1 MKVTA
6 SALAGAI
13 AIAIAAFSVAPAFAQ
28 PGSGW
33 TTPDDT
39 LRKLA
44 GRPLEPGES
53 SPLPE
58 AAVEMPRAGEENAF
72 GIDVSKD
79 LEQAYD
85 AFLAG
90 DTVAALAAI
99 DRVSSNGSDDDAR
112 LAWHLSA
119 LRAQVL
125 IAAGRAADAEREL
138 DRTETLE
145 QAAFGRTVFARAL
158 RGEALV
164 WIGDFDRA
172 IDVLT
177 PVAEELQDWRLAT
190 SYLTPPGNIAELV
203 YTTTAQL
210 RAYTSLAAQ
219 YVLRGQPADAL
230 AWAERAETLFA
241 DVHYVS
247 GHSLYGLFVSVHA
260 DSYYGRAINLSF
272 LGAARAI
279 TARDMNAGLDDLARA
294 DAFYGAIGFAGGRI
308 TTQALRAWSALA
320 IEDFDRA
327 ETEAAKAVDMA
338 LAAGHADVIWRVQ
351 ALRGEALLA
360 DGRPEEAE
368 AVLRSAEAAV
378 DAVSGALASDRAK
391 RRFGVGKSDIT
402 YRLAQFDIARGD
414 LAQLFTDLERG
425 RARAFVDM
433 MAGVRIGAAQG
444 DADAKRIAE
453 IDAEVRHLRL
463 VSTTRGAPET
473 ERVENLLIE
482 RAAHLGA
489 LALRKPELADA
500 LGVRIASIQDIRDS
514 LRPGDVL
521 VYGVP
526 ARGGDT
532 IQLLMIGKSEAAL
545 TPTNATPDTLQ
556 TYLAALNDAIV
567 AGDASKQARV
577 ATAISN
583 ALGVTGWPAA
593 KRYLVVPTGPLFFV
607 PWGAVTGDAPVVVL
621 PNAGWVQRADARESG
636 VEDVVVV
643 GDPDFGGTLPQLP
656 GAAAEARSVAA
667 LYGTDTLSG
676 GAATEPAVRSAVG
689 DRADVLHL
697 ATHGRFEP
705 SFPLRSAVYLAGT
718 SGNARELTARDLF
731 ANPLPA
737 RFVVLSACETGVGQ
751 TTAGDDFL
759 GLVRSFYLG
768 GSIGVVNS
776 LWPVD
781 DAGTK
786 AFMEA
791 FHGNLSKGAGAAWLA
806 ARNATRDAGFA
817 VSVYGAFVLGG
828 AVGG

>member
-1 MKVTA
+1 M
-6 SALAGAI
+6 SI
-13 AIAIAAFSVAPAFAQ
+13 AKRAVFIGFLTIMGSSMTVEAQ

-33 TTPDDT
+33 ETPDDA

-44 GRPLEPGES
+44 AKPLDPGES

-58 AAVEMPRAGEENAF
+58 SGVEMPRTGEDNAF
-72 GIDVSKD
+72 GTEVSKD

-90 DTVAALAAI
+90 NTVTALAAI
-99 DRVSSNGSDDDAR
+99 ERASGQTSDDAR

-125 IAAGRAADAEREL
+125 IAAGRATDAEREL
-138 DRTETLE
+138 DRTAELE
-145 QAAFGRTVFARAL
+145 QTAFGRTVFAQAL

-190 SYLTPPGNIAELV
+190 SYMAPPPNIPELV

-219 YVLRGQPADAL
+219 YVLRGQPEDAL
-230 AWAERAETLFA
+230 PWAERAETLFN

-247 GHSLYGLFVSVHA
+247 NHSLYGLFVSIHA

-294 DAFYGAIGFAGGRI
+294 DAFYDAIGFAGGRI

-327 ETEAAKAVDMA
+327 EAEAAKAVELA
-338 LAAGHADVIWRVQ
+338 LTAGHADMIWRVQ

-402 YRLAQFDIARGD
+402 YRLAQFDITRGD
-414 LAQLFTDLERG
+414 LSQLFTDLERG

-433 MAGVRIGAAQG
+433 MAGVRIGAAEG
-444 DADAKRIAE
+444 DADAARIAE

-463 VSTTRGAPET
+463 VATTRGNPET
-473 ERVENLLIE
+473 ERVKKLLAE
-482 RAAHLGA
+482 RAARLGA
-489 LALRKPELADA
+489 LALRQPALADA
-500 LGVRIASIQDIRDS
+500 LGVRIAAVEDVRDS

-526 ARGGDT
+526 ARSSDT
-532 IQLLMIGKSEAAL
+532 IQLLMISTEETAL
-545 TPTNATPDTLQ
+545 VPTNATPDTLH

-567 AGDASKQARV
+567 AGDAGKQARV

-583 ALGVTGWPAA
+583 ALGLSGWPAA

-607 PWGAVTGDAPVVVL
+607 PWGAVTGEAPVVVL
-621 PNAGWVQRADARESG
+621 PNAGWVQRADTGAG
-636 VEDVVVV
+636 DVEDVVVV
-643 GDPDFGGTLPQLP
+643 GNPDFGGALPQLP
-656 GAAAEARSVAA
+656 GAAAEADSIAA
-667 LYGTDTLSG
+667 LYGADTLSG
-676 GAATEPAVRSAVG
+676 GAATEPAVRSALG
-689 DRADVLHL
+689 ERADVLHL

-705 SFPLRSAVYLAGT
+705 AFPLRSAVYLSGT
-718 SGNARELTARDLF
+718 SGDAREVTARELF

-768 GSIGVVNS
+768 GSTGVVNS

-791 FHGNLSKGAGAAWLA
+791 FHSNLSKGAGAAWLA
-806 ARNATRDAGFA
+806 ARNATRDAGFP
-817 VSVYGAFVLGG
+817 VSVYAAFVLGG
-828 AVGG
+828 AVDG